1 MGLDSYMSRLTDK
14 VTSYSHYKGISFDE
28 PTYTLTPTR
37 TGNKSPYTTMSDNL
51 FVNDGTN
58 LPTIVEGPM
67 PGQNAYQFVLNPNTS
82 TTSRLYYGST
92 SSGDAGAQSDIRRA
106 CYGAGPYDRV
116 FGIWVKTPDGSANAG
131 MVNCHRLLY
140 GSTSVVMSVAVGKL
154 GTGLPSIAL
163 NTPDLGYAAFS
174 GQSQYGNAVDG
185 YTPFEWNKWYFI
197 AWRKQYV
204 VNGNPFGGPTIG
216 GTYSISTSYTLWING
231 IKTADVSNTINTTY
245 LSVNMIEFGRNS
257 SAFGNNTFAFANWF
271 VGEWADY
278 GEEAIKDI
286 YKYGSPTNRPYQ
298 NADIRW
304 TDGNTFYS
312 ASSEKVYRNGQ
323 WQDVFA
329 NRWDGANWLPI

>member
-37 TGNKSPYTTMSDNL
+37 TGNKNPFTVMSDSL

-82 TTSRLYYGST
+82 TTSRLYYGSPTAGT
-92 SSGDAGAQSDIRRA
+92 SGGLDDIRRA
-106 CYGAGPYDRV
+106 FWGVGPWDRV

-131 MVNCHRLLY
+131 MVNCHRILY
-140 GSTSVVMSVAVGKL
+140 GSTSVVMSIAVGKL

-197 AWRKQYV
+197 AWRKQYQ
-204 VNGNPFGGPTIG
+204 VNNSTNPTIG
-216 GTYSISTSYTLWING
+216 ATYNITTSYTLWING
-231 IKTADVSNTINTTY
+231 IKTSDVSNTINTTY
-245 LSVNMIEFGRNS
+245 QSVNMIEFGRNS
-257 SAFGNNTFAFANWF
+257 NAFGNNTFAFANWF

-298 NADIRW
+298 SADIRW

-312 ASSEKVYRNGQ
+312 ASNEKVYRNGE

-329 NRWDGANWLPI
+329 SRWSGANWLPI